1 VKHLYQPIH
10 LGPLTIPNR
19 VALAPMDLGF
29 KTVDETWSERF
40 IRYIEERCR
49 GEVGLIITHFTR
61 ATLLA
66 SSPIIG
72 SYDDRFIDSHRRLA
86 EVVHRYDSKIFLQI
100 AAQGGKGGGAAP
112 SAIASPNY
120 PETPRELTIEEI
132 EHIIQDFARAAA
144 RARVAGYDGVELHGA
159 HTYLVGAFVSPHT
172 NRRTDRFGG
181 GFEGRMRFP
190 VEILH
195 AIRREAGEDFPVG
208 YKFSAWEELPGGVD
222 PELAVRIAGRMAQEG
237 VCYLHVAS
245 TSSTLGRY
253 SKYPSVPTLY
263 IPRNVLLPFARKVK
277 QSTPDAPVIAA
288 GAISDPREAEE
299 MIARGDCDMV
309 AIGRALM
316 ADPHWARK
324 ARQGRRVR
332 PCIRCNVCYQQLRE
346 RDAVLICT
354 VNPYLTLETQA
365 PLLPATYTKNVLVVG
380 GGPGGIVAALTAAE
394 RGHQVTLYEKGNALG
409 GELIPGSQPA
419 FKAEIGRLLEY
430 WREEVAD
437 ASIQIR
443 LNAEVTPETVRGVR
457 PDALIVAVGGTL
469 RMPDIPGIDGSN
481 VMNAVQAFLHP
492 DPMREKTIAVL
503 GGGDVGCEC
512 ALFLAEFGCRVTI
525 VESLDELLQT
535 EEVLSIRVDLLK
547 MLEEA
552 EIKAVTGAEPVAI
565 HEEGVLVRLRDD
577 KQLSLPADFVIV
589 AIGMEPLS
597 TLAHQLA
604 AECDDV
610 RIVGDCVQ
618 PRRIRDAVVEG
629 ELAGRLV

>member
-1 VKHLYQPIH
+1 MEHLFQPIH
-10 LGPLTIPNR
+10 LGPLTVPNR
-19 VALAPMDLGF
+19 VTLAPMDLGF

-40 IRYIEERCR
+40 IRYVEERCR
-49 GEVGLIITHFTR
+49 GEVGLIVTHFTR

-66 SSPIIG
+66 SCPIVG
-72 SYDDRFIDSHRRLA
+72 SYDDRFIDSHKRLT

-112 SAIASPNY
+112 SAIESPNY
-120 PETPRELTIEEI
+120 PETPRELTLAEI

-144 RARVAGYDGVELHGA
+144 RARLAGYDGVELHGA

-172 NRRTDRFGG
+172 NHRTDHFGG
-181 GFEGRMRFP
+181 DFEGRMRFP
-190 VEILH
+190 IEILR

-208 YKFSAWEELPGGVD
+208 YKFSAWEELPGGVK
-222 PELAVRIAGRMAQEG
+222 PELAVLIAGRIAQEG

-245 TSSTLGRY
+245 TSSTLGLP
-253 SKYPSVPTLY
+253 SKHPSVPTLY
-263 IPRNVLLPFARKVK
+263 LPRNVLLPLASKVK
-277 QSTPDAPVIAA
+277 QSTPDVPIMAT
-288 GAISDPREAEE
+288 GAISDPHEADE

-309 AIGRALM
+309 AVGRALM

-346 RDAVLICT
+346 RDAFVICT
-354 VNPYLTLETQA
+354 VNPHLTLEPQA
-365 PLLPATYTKNVLVVG
+365 PLPPAPSPKKVMVVG

-409 GELIPGSQPA
+409 GELIPGSQPL
-419 FKAEIGRLLEY
+419 FKAEVGRLLQY
-430 WREEVAD
+430 WKEETAD
-437 ASIQIR
+437 ADIQIR
-443 LNAEVTPETVRGVR
+443 LNAEVTPETVRAIR
-457 PDALIVAVGGTL
+457 PDALIVAVGATPE
-469 RMPDIPGIDGSN
+469 MPDIPGIDGSN
-481 VMNAVQAFLHP
+481 VMDALQAYLDP
-492 DPMREKTIAVL
+492 DPIREKIIVVL

-512 ALFLAEFGCRVTI
+512 ALFLAQLGCDVTI
-525 VESLDELLQT
+525 VELLDELLQT
-535 EEVLSIRVDLLK
+535 EEVLSIRVDLLNL
-547 MLEEA
+547 LEEA
-552 EIKAVTGAEPVAI
+552 EIKTVAGAEPVAI
-565 HEEGVLVRLRDD
+565 HQDGVSVRLCKDE
-577 KQLSLPADFVIV
+577 QLSLPADFVIV

-597 TLAHQLA
+597 SLAHRLA

>member
-1 VKHLYQPIH
+1 MKHLYQPIH

>member
-1 VKHLYQPIH
+1 MKHLFQPIH

-29 KTVDETWSERF
+29 KTVDETWPERF
-40 IRYIEERCR
+40 IRYVEERCR

-66 SSPIIG
+66 SSPIVG
-72 SYDDRFIDSHRRLA
+72 SYDDRFIDSHKRLT

-112 SAIASPNY
+112 SAIESPNY
-120 PETPRELTIEEI
+120 PEIPRELTIEEI

-144 RARVAGYDGVELHGA
+144 RARLAGYDGVELHGA

-172 NRRTDRFGG
+172 NRRMDRFGG
-181 GFEGRMRFP
+181 NFEGRMRFP
-190 VEILH
+190 IEILR
-195 AIRREAGEDFPVG
+195 AIRREAGEDLPVG
-208 YKFSAWEELPGGVD
+208 YKFSAWEELAGGVD
-222 PELAVRIAGRMAQEG
+222 PELAVHIAQRIAQEG

-245 TSSTLGRY
+245 TSSTLGLH
-253 SKYPSVPTLY
+253 SEHPSVPTLY
-263 IPRNVLLPFARKVK
+263 HPRNVLLPSARSIKR
-277 QSTPDAPVIAA
+277 STPHVPVMAT
-288 GAISDPREAEE
+288 GAISDPHEAEE

-309 AIGRALM
+309 AVGRALM

-346 RDAVLICT
+346 RDAFVICT
-354 VNPYLTLETQA
+354 VNPHLTLETQA
-365 PLLPATYTKNVLVVG
+365 PLPPARSPKNVMVVG
-380 GGPGGIVAALTAAE
+380 GGPGGMVAALTAAE

-409 GELIPGSQPA
+409 GELIPGSQPP
-419 FKAEIGRLLEY
+419 FKAELGRLLQY
-430 WREEVAD
+430 WREEIAD
-437 ASIQIR
+437 ADIQIC
-443 LNAEVTPETVRGVR
+443 LNAEVTSETVRQVR
-457 PDALIVAVGGTL
+457 PDALVVAIGAI
-469 RMPDIPGIDGSN
+469 PKIPNIPGLDGSN
-481 VMNAVQAFLHP
+481 VMTAVQALL
-492 DPMREKTIAVL
+492 DPNRVREKTIVVL

-512 ALFLAEFGCRVTI
+512 ALFLAQHGCSVTI
-525 VESLDELLQT
+525 VEPLDELLQT
-535 EEVLSIRVDLLK
+535 ERVHSIRVDLLQ

-552 EIKAVTGAEPVAI
+552 EIGVVTSAEPVAI
-565 HEEGVLVRLRDD
+565 HKEGVSVRSYNDGQVSLR
-577 KQLSLPADFVIV
+577 ADSVIL

-597 TLAHQLA
+597 NLAHQLA

-618 PRRIRDAVVEG
+618 PRQIRDAVVEG
-629 ELAGRLV
+629 ELAGRLL

>member
-1 VKHLYQPIH
+1 
-10 LGPLTIPNR
+10 
-19 VALAPMDLGF
+19 MDLGF

-577 KQLSLPADFVIV
+577 EQLSLPADFVIV

>member
-1 VKHLYQPIH
+1 
-10 LGPLTIPNR
+10 
-19 VALAPMDLGF
+19 MDLGF

-172 NRRTDRFGG
+172 NRRTDRFGD

-288 GAISDPREAEE
+288 GAISDPCEAEE

-577 KQLSLPADFVIV
+577 EQLSLPADFVIV